1 MDWEWPMDTMDK
13 KDKIKLIRYMRQLK
27 IATGDKNIRRRIV
40 RSPESTTMLMET
52 TTTTTT
58 RDETT
63 INLDDSPVND
73 SETTT
78 EWSPQRELDENDEI
92 TTEAGSTTSGPD
104 FDETTQNWRARGYKR
119 KRIKGARKTTT
130 DAPEATKPTEVPD
143 YEERNS
149 LEDVLFGDEEN
160 FIESDEK
167 RNFFIA
173 LRLSPFPE
181 QLVKG
186 YEFKMLNKFVD
197 VYTLN
202 SHNLTQKFQNSTFH
216 HSRLMGV
223 SDIYNSDALID
234 VIVGL
239 GAPIDRIILNTP
251 AFGNSFNLMSKDKN
265 LPGSA
270 TTGLPQTVTYQQVC
284 QILTKGNWTLERD
297 EDLTGPYSYLG
308 TKWVAFDDDTS
319 LKIKAKYVLLRDMAG
334 IGLMSIDAD
343 DVDNVCGKGKHSL
356 LNTIGSVVSNL
367 QRKPRQ
373 LIVTSLEQDL
383 LATAQNFIPV
393 TAAQGLRVSPFR
405 IVRIVDRE
413 GEIQSIRENSE
424 TVLECSRQGY
434 YRHPED
440 CSRFYRCVK
449 FNQYENDYTIFEYG
463 CPDGLVFDDRWEV
476 CVWPSQ
482 ATPCD
487 GSSEIFPIPKNDY
500 VCPGEGFFVDP
511 ENCRWFFACRDHL
524 GDGTY
529 THYEFR
535 CPFGLAFDEANLRC
549 EWPWLV
555 SACDNDG
562 GYSVASQLPTRKDFA
577 NNYNPGGNN
586 SPFPSVPSIPNF
598 ESSRT
603 AVPRGGKSHLPI
615 PEFTNLPPRGQVVKD
630 SCENCFSNVL
640 TITGKGHD
648 NGNGIEVAGPLGAG
662 SNFRNTFR
670 KPKAK
675 QFSTTAIPAYSPSST
690 LRPDYSPSTP
700 ITTAGPTKPTYQQP
714 ASSGTQADN
723 GYNYPVPLNPLEFPS
738 TTLKPYKPS
747 STSRPAYRPTTSQTS
762 YNPSTTEHS
771 NFISPEGPSLPDPA
785 PSQGYN
791 YPAPQIGISVSNPGE
806 AGLIPSYNVGSPV
819 TPNLPAYGV
828 SSTYPTTPAS
838 VSSTY
843 GAPVS
848 TSYAPAVSTGYAPVV
863 STGYAPAI
871 SSTYA
876 PPVSSTY
883 QPAYNP
889 PTPAP
894 SYAAPHPSK
903 EPSEDYGVPAAPVVS
918 TTSYE
923 PAQSYGVPSGPV
935 ISTTYGPIDAP
946 SESYGTPLAP
956 VNDAPAETYGVP
968 LGEPIAAIAD
978 ESFGIALSQGYDEPS
993 DSYNKPAFTSF
1004 STTFKPVEY
1013 EEPSKSYGAPSAPVI
1028 SSTYKPIVQ
1037 QTDPYKEPSNSYGV
1051 PSAPVVST
1059 TYAPSYNE
1067 PSQAPSQSYGVPLA
1081 PVVSSTYAPIVNEV
1095 PLPNYGKPAPQ
1106 SNYDAGRPA
1115 SLPAS
1120 WPNYPSSSNDNYSP
1134 VPPPAK
1140 ELPTPPEIRY
1150 GGFKPPSIPE
1160 PVRLGPVY
1168 QQPTYSSYPSRPTVD
1183 YGGFK
1188 GIPGRPVDSY
1198 NNAKPAYNPIS
1209 PNIPA
1214 YGPTTIKPKPSSGYS
1229 YPVPANPLNLPTNR
1243 KPVYKPTPAPVFV
1256 STTPV
1261 YASTRKPYTPS
1272 PVNLPVY
1279 GSTTA
1284 QPPTPP
1290 QYYVSSTHPPAH
1302 KPTKLPS
1309 YNPSTPAPFVD
1320 FGSDAKKESEGY
1332 SYPVPS
1338 NPLEY
1343 PQRTGR
1349 TGPNNKA
1356 EVGSVIPVG
1365 FSSATLSNG
1374 PFSSISSASD
1384 TIRDEQRQQ
1393 KSFVA
1398 FGNDNAPG
1406 DPGLGGNSKDG
1417 ISSSFGGNKS
1427 PNPRRPVQ
1435 GGSSNDR
1442 NAKKISGFNEN
1453 GQNQP
1458 TLKPFISFGGDAKP
1472 QGDSQGSQ
1480 SASTANFA
1488 SRPGD
1493 GRQAGDSFGRQ
1504 PGGREENRG
1513 GRQGL
1518 QADLRGNAIDD
1529 RLPGRPF
1536 GGANG
1541 NLGGGRGNSGR
1552 TGARPG
1558 AGAGRGGP
1566 GFGGRPASNIFG
1578 GSAGN
1583 AGRPGVGGPGGNRG
1597 NLGRPASTGF
1607 GGNNGLSGRPGAN
1620 GFGGNNRRPAGQRGN
1635 GVSGRPGAGANRV
1648 NPGSG
1653 FIDFGGNGRRPGSQ
1667 GGLSGNSERPRA
1679 GGFGGNRG
1687 EANRNTGR
1695 PGNGGGLGRP
1705 GAGGLGGNQGNGGRL
1720 GAGGNRGRPGA
1731 GGNLGRPGTGGFRGN
1746 NGGPGAGGVG
1756 GARGAGGRP
1765 GFGGAGGANGRPGAG
1780 GSNGRPG
1787 FGGNSGLPGNGGFGG
1802 GNSLGGFGLGDLDD
1816 DARRGKELGG
1826 FGGGVTSVKRPVQ
1839 ARPAVLGK
1847 LAGNNWNS
1855 GTWEKFGPGGYR
1867 SFNETLGPE
1876 VCQRP
1881 GLFRHPADCTKF
1893 YECYWDKWI
1902 EKFTLHIFP
1911 CPVAMAVRQYD
1922 ESISACNWPFLGPN
1936 CEGNTIIN

>member
-1 MDWEWPMDTMDK
+1 
-13 KDKIKLIRYMRQLK
+13 
-27 IATGDKNIRRRIV
+27 
-40 RSPESTTMLMET
+40 
-52 TTTTTT
+52 
-58 RDETT
+58 
-63 INLDDSPVND
+63 
-73 SETTT
+73 
-78 EWSPQRELDENDEI
+78 
-92 TTEAGSTTSGPD
+92 
-104 FDETTQNWRARGYKR
+104 
-119 KRIKGARKTTT
+119 
-130 DAPEATKPTEVPD
+130 
-143 YEERNS
+143 
-149 LEDVLFGDEEN
+149 
-160 FIESDEK
+160 
-167 RNFFIA
+167 
-173 LRLSPFPE
+173 
-181 QLVKG
+181 
-186 YEFKMLNKFVD
+186 
-197 VYTLN
+197 
-202 SHNLTQKFQNSTFH
+202 
-216 HSRLMGV
+216 
-223 SDIYNSDALID
+223 
-234 VIVGL
+234 
-239 GAPIDRIILNTP
+239 
-251 AFGNSFNLMSKDKN
+251 MSKDKN

-356 LNTIGSVVSNL
+356 LNTIGSVISNL
-367 QRKPRQ
+367 ERKPRQ

-413 GEIQSIRENSE
+413 GQIQSIRENSE

-555 SACDNDG
+555 SSCDNEG
-562 GYSVASQLPTRKDFA
+562 GYSISSQLPSRKDFA
-577 NNYNPGGNN
+577 SNYNPGGNN

-603 AVPRGGKSHLPI
+603 AIPRGGKSNVPTRDNI
-615 PEFTNLPPRGQVVKD
+615 PTFSNLPPRGQVVKD

-648 NGNGIEVAGPLGAG
+648 NGNGIEVGGPLGAG
-662 SNFRNTFR
+662 SDFRNTFR
-670 KPKAK
+670 KPKAQ
-675 QFSTTAIPAYSPSST
+675 QFPTTAIPSYSPSST
-690 LRPDYSPSTP
+690 LQPVYSPSTP
-700 ITTAGPTKPTYQQP
+700 VTTARPTTTYEQP
-714 ASSGTQADN
+714 AYGESASNDNQADN
-723 GYNYPVPLNPLEFPS
+723 GYNYPVPLNPLAFPS
-738 TTLKPYKPS
+738 TTLKPFKPT
-747 STSRPAYRPTTSQTS
+747 STSRPAYKRPTTTQAS
-762 YNPSTTEHS
+762 YNPSTTAHS
-771 NFISPEGPSLPDPA
+771 NFISPEGPSLADQA
-785 PSQGYN
+785 PTQGYN
-791 YPAPQIGISVSNPGE
+791 YPVPQNPLQIGISVSNPGE
-806 AGLIPSYNVGSPV
+806 NGLIPSHNIGKPV

-848 TSYAPAVSTGYAPVV
+848 ASYQPAVSTSYAPSVSSTYAPV
-863 STGYAPAI
+863 I

-876 PPVSSTY
+876 PAVSSTY
-883 QPAYNP
+883 QPA
-889 PTPAP
+889 
-894 SYAAPHPSK
+894 
-903 EPSEDYGVPAAPVVS
+903 EPVSTTYGVPAAPAYNTYKPPTAPPS
-918 TTSYE
+918 YNAPQSYE
-923 PAQSYGVPSGPV
+923 PIEEPSEEYGVPAAPIISTTFRPAINHSPSYEPPQSYGVPSGPV
-935 ISTTYGPIDAP
+935 ISTTYGPVEPYDAP

-956 VNDAPAETYGVP
+956 TYDAPEESYGIPKAPAQSAPAETYGVP
-968 LGEPIAAIAD
+968 LGEPIAD
-978 ESFGIALSQGYDEPS
+978 ESFGIALSQGYDDPS
-993 DSYNKPAFTSF
+993 NANKVPAFTSF
-1004 STTFKPVEY
+1004 STTFRPNEY
-1013 EEPSKSYGAPSAPVI
+1013 EAPQKSYGAPSAPVI
-1028 SSTYKPIVQ
+1028 SSTYKPTVHQ
-1037 QTDPYKEPSNSYGV
+1037 NGPYKEPSNSYGV

-1067 PSQAPSQSYGVPLA
+1067 PNQAPSQSYGVPLA

-1095 PLPNYGKPAPQ
+1095 PLPNYGKPKPQ
-1106 SNYDAGRPA
+1106 STYDAGRPA

-1120 WPNYPSSSNDNYSP
+1120 WPNYPSSNDNYSP
-1134 VPPPAK
+1134 GPPVVK

-1160 PVRLGPVY
+1160 PIRLGPVY
-1168 QQPTYSSYPSRPTVD
+1168 QQPTYSSYPSRPNVD

-1188 GIPGRPVDSY
+1188 GIPSRPLDSY
-1198 NNAKPAYNPIS
+1198 NNAKPLKPAFNPIT

-1214 YGPTTIKPKPSSGYS
+1214 YGPTSIKTKPSSGYS
-1229 YPVPANPLNLPTNR
+1229 YPVPKNPLNLPPNR
-1243 KPVYKPTPAPVFV
+1243 KPAYNPTPAPVFV

-1261 YASTRKPYTPS
+1261 YASTRKPYNPATL
-1272 PVNLPVY
+1272 NLPVY
-1279 GSTTA
+1279 GSTTV
-1284 QPPTPP
+1284 QPSYNPSPP
-1290 QYYVSSTHPPAH
+1290 QYSVSSTRAPVA

-1309 YNPSTPAPFVD
+1309 YNPSTPKPFVD
-1320 FGSDAKKESEGY
+1320 FGSDNKKQPSNNVETSSGGY
-1332 SYPVPS
+1332 NYPVPS

-1384 TIRDEQRQQ
+1384 NIRDEQRQQ
-1393 KSFVA
+1393 KSFVE
-1398 FGNDNAPG
+1398 FGNDNAPV

-1427 PNPRRPVQ
+1427 PNPRRPAQ
-1435 GGSSNDR
+1435 GGPLNDR
-1442 NAKKISGFNEN
+1442 NAKKISGFNN

-1458 TLKPFISFGGDAKP
+1458 TLKPFINFGGDAKP
-1472 QGDSQGSQ
+1472 HSDSQGSQ

-1488 SRPGD
+1488 TRPGANKF
-1493 GRQAGDSFGRQ
+1493 GSQPSSNFGRQ
-1504 PGGREENRG
+1504 PGSLDSGRDESRG
-1513 GRQGL
+1513 GRQGFRDAL
-1518 QADLRGNAIDD
+1518 GSNAIDESNQIS
-1529 RLPGRPF
+1529 GSGGF
-1536 GGANG
+1536 G
-1541 NLGGGRGNSGR
+1541 GNSGR
-1552 TGARPG
+1552 TGSQRGNSGNGRRPSSG
-1558 AGAGRGGP
+1558 LGGNS
-1566 GFGGRPASNIFG
+1566 GNGGRPDSGASGDN
-1578 GSAGN
+1578 S
-1583 AGRPGVGGPGGNRG
+1583 
-1597 NLGRPASTGF
+1597 
-1607 GGNNGLSGRPGAN
+1607 
-1620 GFGGNNRRPAGQRGN
+1620 
-1635 GVSGRPGAGANRV
+1635 
-1648 NPGSG
+1648 GSG
-1653 FIDFGGNGRRPGSQ
+1653 FIDFGGNGRRPGAGNGNRPGSGSF
-1667 GGLSGNSERPRA
+1667 GGNAGRTGAGGAGGNAGSAGRTGSGGRPGAGAFGGNNLNTRRPATAGGRPGNPGRPGASGFGANRGNAGRPGSGGNRGIAARPGSGGSGANSGNGRRPGSGASGDNSGSGFIDFGGNARRPGSGNGERPRS

-1687 EANRNTGR
+1687 NAGRTGS
-1695 PGNGGGLGRP
+1695 GNAGR
-1705 GAGGLGGNQGNGGRL
+1705 
-1720 GAGGNRGRPGA
+1720 
-1731 GGNLGRPGTGGFRGN
+1731 TGS
-1746 NGGPGAGGVG
+1746 
-1756 GARGAGGRP
+1756 GGRP
-1765 GFGGAGGANGRPGAG
+1765 GFGGNQGNSGRPGVGGFGGNRGNVGRPGVGGVGGNRGNAGRPGSGGFGGNPGNSGRPGAG
-1780 GSNGRPG
+1780 GFGGNNGNPGRPGSGGNGGRPG
-1787 FGGNSGLPGNGGFGG
+1787 FGGNTGNSGRPGSGGNSGSPGNGGFGG
-1802 GNSLGGFGLGDLDD
+1802 GNSLGGFGLGDLDT
-1816 DARRGKELGG
+1816 DARRGKEIGG

-1847 LAGNNWNS
+1847 LAGNNWDS

-1881 GLFRHPADCTKF
+1881 GLFRHPSDCTQF

-1936 CEGNTIIN
+1936 CEGNTVY

>member
-1 MDWEWPMDTMDK
+1 MF
-13 KDKIKLIRYMRQLK
+13 R
-27 IATGDKNIRRRIV
+27 
-40 RSPESTTMLMET
+40 
-52 TTTTTT
+52 
-58 RDETT
+58 
-63 INLDDSPVND
+63 
-73 SETTT
+73 
-78 EWSPQRELDENDEI
+78 
-92 TTEAGSTTSGPD
+92 
-104 FDETTQNWRARGYKR
+104 
-119 KRIKGARKTTT
+119 
-130 DAPEATKPTEVPD
+130 
-143 YEERNS
+143 
-149 LEDVLFGDEEN
+149 
-160 FIESDEK
+160 
-167 RNFFIA
+167 
-173 LRLSPFPE
+173 
-181 QLVKG
+181 
-186 YEFKMLNKFVD
+186 FVD
-197 VYTLN
+197 VFTLN
-202 SHNLTQKFQNSTFH
+202 SQNLTQKYQNATFH

-234 VIVGL
+234 VVVGL
-239 GAPIDRIILNTP
+239 GAPIQKIILNTP

-270 TTGLPQTVTYQQVC
+270 TTGLPQAVTYQQVC
-284 QILTKGNWTLERD
+284 QILSKGNWTLERD
-297 EDLTGPYSYLG
+297 EDLTAPYSYLG

-334 IGLMSIDAD
+334 IGLLSIDAD

-356 LNTIGSVVSNL
+356 LNTIGSVISNL

-393 TAAQGLRVSPFR
+393 TTAQGLRVSPFR

-413 GEIQSIRENSE
+413 GQIQSIRENAE
-424 TVLECSRQGY
+424 TILECSRQGY

-555 SACDNDG
+555 AACDNNG
-562 GYSVASQLPTRKDFA
+562 GYSVGSQLPSRKDFA
-577 NNYNPGGNN
+577 KSYNPGSNN

-603 AVPRGGKSHLPI
+603 AVPRGGKAHAPI

-640 TITGKGHD
+640 TVTGKGHD
-648 NGNGIEVAGPLGAG
+648 NGKGIEVAGPLGAG

-670 KPKAK
+670 KPKAQ
-675 QFSTTAIPAYSPSST
+675 QFSTTASPSYSPSST
-690 LRPDYSPSTP
+690 LQPLYSPSTTLRP
-700 ITTAGPTKPTYQQP
+700 VTTASTTASYSQP
-714 ASSGTQADN
+714 SYGGSASSDTESDN
-723 GYNYPVPLNPLEFPS
+723 GYNYPVPPNPLEFPS
-738 TTLKPYKPS
+738 TTLKPYKPTT
-747 STSRPAYRPTTSQTS
+747 TSRPAYKRPTTTQAS
-762 YNPSTTEHS
+762 YNPSTTAHS
-771 NFISPEGPSLPDPA
+771 NFISPEGPSLVEQA
-785 PSQGYN
+785 PTQRYN
-791 YPAPQIGISVSNPGE
+791 YPVPQNPLQIGISVSNPGE
-806 AGLIPSYNVGSPV
+806 NGLIPSHNVGSPV

-828 SSTYPTTPAS
+828 STFSTTPAS

-843 GAPVS
+843 GSPVSSSYKPAVS
-848 TSYAPAVSTGYAPVV
+848 TSYTPSVNSGYVPVL
-863 STGYAPAI
+863 

-876 PPVSSTY
+876 PQISSTFQPANPVSTAHGPPAV
-883 QPAYNP
+883 PAYNTYKP
-889 PTPAP
+889 PTAAP
-894 SYAAPHPSK
+894 SYNAPIPLEPIK
-903 EPSEDYGVPAAPVVS
+903 ESLEEYGVPIAPVYS
-918 TTSYE
+918 TTSKPPIRNVPSYE
-923 PAQSYGVPSGPV
+923 PSQSYGVPSAPV
-935 ISTTYGPIDAP
+935 ISTTYGPIETYNSP
-946 SESYGTPLAP
+946 SESYGSPIAPTYDTLEESYGTPK
-956 VNDAPAETYGVP
+956 APALIEPEESYGVP
-968 LGEPIAAIAD
+968 LGEPIAD
-978 ESFGIALSQGYDEPS
+978 ESFGVSLSQSYD
-993 DSYNKPAFTSF
+993 
-1004 STTFKPVEY
+1004 
-1013 EEPSKSYGAPSAPVI
+1013 EPSKSYGAPSAPVI
-1028 SSTYKPIVQ
+1028 SSTYR
-1037 QTDPYKEPSNSYGV
+1037 PS
-1051 PSAPVVST
+1051 VST
-1059 TYAPSYNE
+1059 TLSYDEPNE
-1067 PSQAPSQSYGVPLA
+1067 VPSQSYGVPLA
-1081 PVVSSTYAPIVNEV
+1081 PVVSSTYAPIVSEV
-1095 PLPNYGKPAPQ
+1095 PLPNYGKPKPQ

-1120 WPNYPSSSNDNYSP
+1120 WPNYPSTNDNHSP
-1134 VPPPAK
+1134 DPPAVK

-1160 PVRLGPVY
+1160 PIRLGPVY
-1168 QQPTYSSYPSRPTVD
+1168 QQPTYSSYPSRPNVD

-1188 GIPGRPVDSY
+1188 GIPSSPVDSY
-1198 NNAKPAYNPIS
+1198 NNAEPPKPAYNPIT

-1214 YGPTTIKPKPSSGYS
+1214 YGPTSIESKPSAGYS
-1229 YPVPANPLNLPTNR
+1229 YPVPENPLDLPTNR
-1243 KPVYKPTPAPVFV
+1243 KPAYKPSPPPVFV

-1261 YASTRKPYTPS
+1261 YASTRKPYNPKTL
-1272 PVNLPVY
+1272 NLPVY
-1279 GSTTA
+1279 GSTTV
-1284 QPPTPP
+1284 QPSYNPSGP
-1290 QYYVSSTHPPAH
+1290 QYSVSSTYAPVA

-1309 YNPSTPAPFVD
+1309 YNPSTPKPFVD
-1320 FGSDAKKESEGY
+1320 FGSDNKKEANNNVDTSHSGY

-1384 TIRDEQRQQ
+1384 IIGKEQRQQ
-1393 KSFVA
+1393 KSFVTFA
-1398 FGNDNAPG
+1398 NDNAPG
-1406 DPGLGGNSKDG
+1406 DPGLGGNSKNG

-1427 PNPRRPVQ
+1427 PSLRPTL
-1435 GGSSNDR
+1435 SEPLNDR
-1442 NAKKISGFNEN
+1442 NTKKISGFNN

-1458 TLKPFISFGGDAKP
+1458 TLKPFISFGDDAKP
-1472 QGDSQGSQ
+1472 QSDSQGSHR
-1480 SASTANFA
+1480 ASTANFA
-1488 SRPGD
+1488 KRPGATNFGSQPSRKPDNFINAFDESRSGRQGFGNPEINDIDASNKPGGAKRPIQQFGGSAASRRPNSAGVNRITSRPGFGSGLSKT
-1493 GRQAGDSFGRQ
+1493 GR
-1504 PGGREENRG
+1504 PGSSGQRG
-1513 GRQGL
+1513 KSGSGFRQGGVGSGFV
-1518 QADLRGNAIDD
+1518 DFGSGN
-1529 RLPGRPF
+1529 GRP
-1536 GGANG
+1536 GTGNLNNRNEERPRSGSVGTNNSRGSATSGRNQASNG
-1541 NLGGGRGNSGR
+1541 N
-1552 TGARPG
+1552 
-1558 AGAGRGGP
+1558 
-1566 GFGGRPASNIFG
+1566 GGRPADFG
-1578 GSAGN
+1578 GNSRNQVRQGARRPGDSAFRLDAGTGGFGGN
-1583 AGRPGVGGPGGNRG
+1583 SGRPGVGGFGGDA
-1597 NLGRPASTGF
+1597 GRVGRTGF
-1607 GGNNGLSGRPGAN
+1607 GGNNGRGGRPGSVSFGGEGGKTG
-1620 GFGGNNRRPAGQRGN
+1620 GFGNNRGPT
-1635 GVSGRPGAGANRV
+1635 GRPGLG
-1648 NPGSG
+1648 
-1653 FIDFGGNGRRPGSQ
+1653 D
-1667 GGLSGNSERPRA
+1667 
-1679 GGFGGNRG
+1679 FGGNRG
-1687 EANRNTGR
+1687 RVGR
-1695 PGNGGGLGRP
+1695 PGSS
-1705 GAGGLGGNQGNGGRL
+1705 
-1720 GAGGNRGRPGA
+1720 
-1731 GGNLGRPGTGGFRGN
+1731 
-1746 NGGPGAGGVG
+1746 
-1756 GARGAGGRP
+1756 
-1765 GFGGAGGANGRPGAG
+1765 GFGGN
-1780 GSNGRPG
+1780 NGRPG
-1787 FGGNSGLPGNGGFGG
+1787 FGGRPGSVANSRPGGFVG
-1802 GNSLGGFGLGDLDD
+1802 GNSLGGFSVDDLDT

-1826 FGGGVTSVKRPVQ
+1826 FSGVVTSVKRPVQ

-1847 LAGNNWNS
+1847 LAGNNWDS